1 VIEPKKEATEPKK
14 EVVEENIQIELQEP
28 EIKE

>member
-1 VIEPKKEATEPKK
+1 VIEPKK

-28 EIKE
+28 ELKK